1 MKVKSAL
8 CFIMIGVGGTIMYQ
22 QLKNGELKNTLK
34 KMDKTK
40 MKIAI
45 VINGIHIIKNI
56 I

>member
-40 MKIAI
+40 MKIASELSSLAS
-45 VINGIHIIKNI
+45 N
-56 I
+56 